1 MPAVSAGWVEAF
13 DIETGRTRVMSRADL
28 RRAAGRVREWQD
40 EVARQARAM
49 DLDVVRL
56 TTDQTQFDLA
66 LMEFVVERRLRKK

>member
-1 MPAVSAGWVEAF
+1 
-13 DIETGRTRVMSRADL
+13 
-28 RRAAGRVREWQD
+28 
-40 EVARQARAM
+40 M